1 MTAPTDRQ
9 KWQIDHFMNT
19 DLDTI
24 WMTLGLATQKPTGE
38 QFNPEQA
45 REVGQKWFEN
55 KKDELYRTVCED
67 WHYAEKIRDERYQDQ
82 YNLTFAISEH
92 IKDRIELQAPLTVAS
107 LMVRLGLETPCGK

>member
-45 REVGQKWFEN
+45 REVGQKWFES
-55 KKDELYRTVCED
+55 KKDELYRIVCED
-67 WHYAEKIRDERYQDQ
+67 WHYAEKIQDERYQDQ

-107 LMVRLGLETPCGK
+107 LMVRLGFETPCGK